1 MAVSSKPSQTYHL
14 PASQPRQHS
23 QMPGGWCRQQLPQA
37 LGECHFE
44 TLCLDQDL
52 TLVRSRYRPN
62 RPLVEE
68 AHSCH
73 EGRLLVITLALQ
85 GRSGFCASDGSALA
99 FDAGQTTVTTFPAS
113 QGERRYEAASTVSQL
128 RLLVGER
135 LLEKYLG
142 AQRARQLLGHG
153 PLRQLARQTTSA
165 ASSGHANALLC
176 PASQDHSGHL
186 ERHIHALSL
195 LSLQLQALAPE
206 PTVSRQRLSG
216 ADLDQLQRVRD
227 IMLEQMHQPLTLAY
241 LCAAVGLNEFK
252 LKQGLREHYNTTPQ
266 RMLLEI
272 RMARAHSLLQ
282 SGCQVAQVAYRVGY
296 GYPGN
301 FSAAFT
307 RFYGKSPKS
316 VFGPRR

>member
-85 GRSGFCASDGSALA
+85 GRSGFCASDGSTLA

-128 RLLVGER
+128 RLLVGNACW
-135 LLEKYLG
+135 KN
-142 AQRARQLLGHG
+142 
-153 PLRQLARQTTSA
+153 T
-165 ASSGHANALLC
+165 SGHN
-176 PASQDHSGHL
+176 G
-186 ERHIHALSL
+186 
-195 LSLQLQALAPE
+195 
-206 PTVSRQRLSG
+206 
-216 ADLDQLQRVRD
+216 
-227 IMLEQMHQPLTLAY
+227 
-241 LCAAVGLNEFK
+241 
-252 LKQGLREHYNTTPQ
+252 
-266 RMLLEI
+266 
-272 RMARAHSLLQ
+272 
-282 SGCQVAQVAYRVGY
+282 
-296 GYPGN
+296 PGN
-301 FSAAFT
+301 CWATAPCANWP
-307 RFYGKSPKS
+307 GKP
-316 VFGPRR
+316 PRRPAAATPMPCCARPARTIPGTLNDISMPSACCPCNCRLWPPRPLPKTAA